1 MLPPAPAGMDGVRV
15 HWLSGSPSGL
25 EILQADGVGTHGM
38 GHSPEVEGSWE
49 MLFLVLRLGSGPM
62 TWRPWEGL
70 IEVVF
75 VKYSLVSRV
84 CFPSC
89 VWSHQDRLL
98 NDGELAVGLCLT
110 GSFFLADPSW
120 TAQSFWSYSMLF
132 LAWYPTL

>member
-1 MLPPAPAGMDGVRV
+1 MEWDIPQRWKAHGKCYF
-15 HWLSGSPSGL
+15 WCSGL
-25 EILQADGVGTHGM
+25 AQ
-38 GHSPEVEGSWE
+38 P
-49 MLFLVLRLGSGPM
+49 

-110 GSFFLADPSW
+110 GSFFFS
-120 TAQSFWSYSMLF
+120 
-132 LAWYPTL
+132 